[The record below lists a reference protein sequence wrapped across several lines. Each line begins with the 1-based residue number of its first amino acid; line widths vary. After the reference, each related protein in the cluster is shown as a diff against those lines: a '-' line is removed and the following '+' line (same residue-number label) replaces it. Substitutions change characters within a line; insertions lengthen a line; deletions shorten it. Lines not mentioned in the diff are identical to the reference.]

1 VIYYPRIQA
10 GTMAKQTIL
19 SGSVYAYIVYT
30 LIFFVCVTPVITAAQ
45 ADDVTDLNKQLESN
59 KKKIDELEEKSK
71 LYQKTIELKR
81 KEAITLRNQ
90 VALLE
95 SEVEKATIDLQIKNR
110 ELEEQ
115 NLAIVTTQ
123 AQITKAEERI
133 HQQKE
138 RLSYVLRSI
147 YALDK
152 TSPIH
157 VVLENAT
164 LSDYFQLVGKTSQ
177 LQQNLQITLN
187 TIRDQKTQLLAFKT
201 EQETYKTTLGKI
213 KGDIEEQRESIK
225 GKQFVKADLLEETK
239 NSERKFQTLL
249 GHLKKEQ
256 SEINSDI
263 VFIEKKLREKL
274 SQKEQKDGLGY
285 LVGEKLMWPV
295 PKNTITAYF
304 HDPDYP
310 FRNIFEHP
318 AVDIRS
324 AQGTAVRSAAS
335 GYIGRAKHDVGCAG
349 NYAYVLIV
357 HADGL
362 STVYGHLSKI
372 TVDENQFVRQGDII
386 GLSGAAPGSCGS
398 GKLTT
403 GSHLHLEVRKN
414 GIPVDPLAYLP

>member
-1 VIYYPRIQA
+1 MKYGIFTHR
-10 GTMAKQTIL
+10 TIFSPPL
-19 SGSVYAYIVYT
+19 FAYILYMLVFT
-30 LIFFVCVTPVITAAQ
+30 MFLVPIISIAQ
-45 ADDVTDLNKQLESN
+45 TDDVSDLNKQLESS

-71 LYQKTIELKR
+71 LYQKTIEQKR
-81 KEAITLRNQ
+81 KESITLRNQ
-90 VALLE
+90 IAILE
-95 SEVEKATIDLQIKNR
+95 SEVEKATIDLQIKQR

-115 NLAIVTTQ
+115 NLALLTTQ
-123 AQITKAEERI
+123 AQITKAEERMI
-133 HQQKE
+133 QQKE
-138 RLSYVLRSI
+138 RLAYVLRSI

-152 TSPIH
+152 TSPLH
-157 VVLENAT
+157 VVLQNTT

-177 LQQNLQITLN
+177 LQENLQTTLSS
-187 TIRDQKTQLLAFKT
+187 IHDHKTQLLAFKT
-201 EQETYKTTLGKI
+201 EQETYKSALEKI
-213 KGDIEEQRESIK
+213 KGDIEEQREGVR

-249 GHLKKEQ
+249 EHLKKEQ
-256 SEINSDI
+256 AEINSDI
-263 VFIEKKLREKL
+263 VFIERKLREKL
-274 SQKEQKDGLGY
+274 SKKEQKDGLGY

-318 AVDIRS
+318 AIDIRA
-324 AQGTAVRSAAS
+324 AQGTAVRAAAS

-349 NYAYVLIV
+349 TYAYILIV

-362 STVYGHLSKI
+362 STVYGHVSKI

-403 GSHLHLEVRKN
+403 GAHMHLEVRKN